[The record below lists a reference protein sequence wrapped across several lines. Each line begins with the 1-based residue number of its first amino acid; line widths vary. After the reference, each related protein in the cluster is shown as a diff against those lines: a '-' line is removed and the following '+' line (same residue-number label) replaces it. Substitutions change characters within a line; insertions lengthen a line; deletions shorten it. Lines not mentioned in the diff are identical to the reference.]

1 MTPSDTQ
8 RFPDDL
14 QEVAALLRDN
24 RPEATALE
32 LDGVKQQVRFRASRA
47 ASGHVQKGSTMKSRL
62 AMTAML
68 VSGLLMSG
76 TGATL
81 AVSGSTDNAA
91 TAQYPAVVTPTP
103 TPAPTTRS
111 EQPPVAPPTSGVL
124 PAGPTSGG
132 EEAPAPAPTDGGTAP
147 ATAPKAAPKAQ
158 EEAPAAREQG
168 AQPAQQVAA
177 STGDGQEQ
185 LPFTGF
191 AAIPILLGGIAL
203 MGGGL
208 VMRRRTA
215 A

>member
-91 TAQYPAVVTPTP
+91 TAQYPAVAT
-103 TPAPTTRS
+103 PTTRS

-132 EEAPAPAPTDGGTAP
+132 EAPAPAPTDGGTAP

-177 STGDGQEQ
+177 STGNGEKQ